1 LNVEPEQFKKSW
13 SRMKNRGGW
22 WLFITTQILFLIAVF
37 WIVPQPSRLLLFF
50 IIVPYAILT
59 MIALVSFISAD
70 IQIEQALRDSEH
82 RLQIFTN
89 ALPDRVVIIGSDGI
103 YYDVLKVDYDTN
115 TIGRTNTTGRHLTE
129 VFDKKFANF
138 CMKVVHEVIETQQPR
153 ILEYPYEDNGMT
165 YYLEGRIVPFTDL
178 ATRKSRV
185 MWISR
190 DISER
195 KRIEQAII
203 NSEKRLWA
211 FAEALPDRAVILD
224 NLGRYRAV
232 LKRQY
237 ESARFEPPDATNQTL
252 YDILDKTFAD
262 YCLNMVHK
270 TLAENTLQ
278 VIEYQNVVKGQ
289 LLHFEGHVAPF
300 TDPETGERLVIW
312 VSRDITDRVQSEQT
326 IAYSEKRLR
335 TLAESLPDRAVIL
348 DKDGNYQDVLQSKT
362 NNDPHTRADVIGL
375 NIAQLYDKD
384 FVDFCLKMIDKALE
398 EDKTVAIDYIYGQ
411 GGTDEVHVE
420 GHLTP
425 LNDLVTGKRVVMWVS
440 RDVTE
445 RRRSE
450 QAIINSEKRLRALA
464 QSLPDRVVIFDKL
477 GGYVDV
483 LQARQANNNYNL
495 PNPIG
500 KSLHEVHPIAFA
512 DFCLRKIQE
521 TLDGHQGLIFE
532 YERDFDGIQFYVEGR
547 TVPFIE
553 PQTGEPRVIWVSRDI
568 TERKQSE
575 FAVQEYGRFQQLITA
590 IAANFINTPI
600 EKIDERIPEVLQQV
614 AEFIGADRGYI
625 FSRTEDL
632 ESVGLIHEWHGE
644 QIPSMQTS
652 TPRKSLAPFTWSSAI
667 FERFETMYIPRVA
680 DLPPEAAVEK
690 ASLQGSGVQSA
701 VVVPLVSEEQW
712 VGTLGFHTVLKE
724 QVWTKQTTDLL
735 RVVGEIYINAVQRK
749 QAEERLQYS
758 EQQLRTLVK
767 ALPDRTVIFDS
778 AGIYHET
785 LKVYYETSVTA
796 EVYDEDR
803 EGHHISEYYSQE
815 FAAFCLEKIS
825 DALQSQKTQVFEYD
839 CPTRG
844 KPYRFEARVIPY
856 QDSQTGQPRVYW
868 VTRDITERI
877 FAEQQRIELT
887 VEREKLDFLREFMDS
902 MTHDL
907 KTPLTVINMNL
918 EFIQRTQDETKKQQR
933 LENIRRQ
940 SDIITHMLDD
950 MLAMARLDN
959 LPDLE
964 FQTLNLQTLLE
975 DVMLYLQPKAESLS
989 QAVDM
994 RIETD
999 ALEIRGSENE
1009 MRRALTNLIDN
1020 AIKYTPH
1027 GGAISVCIY
1036 CENTKTVIEVKDT
1049 GIGIKADEVS
1059 QVFNRFFRSANAKS
1073 HAAGTGL
1080 GLAITKR
1087 IIELHHG
1094 QITAESVYGQGS
1106 TFRVWLPNTTIHSA

>member
-1 LNVEPEQFKKSW
+1 
-13 SRMKNRGGW
+13 MKNRGGW
-22 WLFITTQILFLIAVF
+22 WLFVATQMLFLIAVF
-37 WIVPQPSRLLLFF
+37 LIVPQPSRMLLLFAL
-50 IIVPYAILT
+50 VPFATLV
-59 MIALVSFISAD
+59 MIALVSFISAEV
-70 IQIEQALRDSEH
+70 QTEEALRESEH
-82 RLQIFTN
+82 RLQVFTR

-103 YYDVLKVDYDTN
+103 YYDVLKVDYYTN
-115 TIGRTNTTGRHLTE
+115 AIGRTNTTGRHLAD
-129 VFDKKFANF
+129 VFDKTFADF
-138 CMKVVHEVIETQQPR
+138 CMKVVQEVIETQQPQL
-153 ILEYPYEDNGMT
+153 LEYPYEDNGVT

-178 ATRKSRV
+178 TTRKRQV

-224 NLGRYRAV
+224 NMGRYRAV
-232 LKRQY
+232 LKRHY

-252 YDILDKTFAD
+252 YDILDKNFAD

-278 VIEYQNVVKGQ
+278 VIAYQNIINGQ

-300 TDPETGERLVIW
+300 TDPETGEQLVIW

-348 DKDGNYQDVLQSKT
+348 DKYGTYLDVLQSKA
-362 NNDPHTRADVIGL
+362 NNDPHTRADVVGQ
-375 NIAQLYDKD
+375 NIAELYDKD
-384 FVDFCLKMIDKALE
+384 FVDFCLKMIQKALK
-398 EDKTVAIDYIYGQ
+398 EDKTVAIDYVYGR
-411 GGTDEVHVE
+411 GGDEVYVE

-425 LNDLVTGKRVVMWVS
+425 LNDPATGERVVMWVS
-440 RDVTE
+440 RDVSE
-445 RRRSE
+445 RKRSE
-450 QAIINSEKRLRALA
+450 QSIIDSEKRLRAFA
-464 QSLPDRVVIFDKL
+464 QALPDRVVILDEV
-477 GGYVDV
+477 GRYIDV

-500 KSLHEVHPIAFA
+500 KLLHEVHSTEFA
-512 DFCLRKIQE
+512 DFCLQKVQQ
-521 TLDGHQGLIFE
+521 TLQSNTVLVFE
-532 YERDFDGIQFYVEGR
+532 YVGGTSGGFYFIEGR
-547 TVPFIE
+547 TIPLTD
-553 PQTGEPRVIWVSRDI
+553 PHTGEPRVIWVSRDI

-575 FAVQEYGRFQQLITA
+575 VALQEYGRFQQLITA
-590 IAANFINTPI
+590 IATNFINTPVD
-600 EKIDERIPEVLQQV
+600 KIDEHITEVLQQV

-632 ESVGLIHEWHGE
+632 ESVGLVHQWHNE
-644 QIPSMQTS
+644 QVPSMRES

-667 FERFETMYIPRVA
+667 FESFETMYIPRVA

-701 VVVPLVSEEQW
+701 VVVPLISDGRW

-767 ALPDRTVIFDS
+767 ALPDRTIIFD
-778 AGIYHET
+778 AEGVYHET
-785 LKVYYETSVTA
+785 LKRYYEAVGIA
-796 EVYDEDR
+796 ELYAEDR
-803 EGHHISEYYSQE
+803 EGHPISEYYSEE
-815 FAAFCLEKIS
+815 FAAFCLQKIS
-825 DALQSQKTQVFEYD
+825 NALQSQKTQVFEYD

-877 FAEQQRIELT
+877 VAEQQRIELT

-918 EFIQRTQDETKKQQR
+918 EFLQRTQDETKKQQR
-933 LENIRRQ
+933 IENIRRQ
-940 SDIITHMLDD
+940 SDIITQMLDD
-950 MLAMARLDN
+950 MLVMARLDN

-964 FQTLNLQTLLE
+964 FRALNLQTLLE
-975 DVMLYLQPKAESLS
+975 DVLLYLQPKAESLS
-989 QAVDM
+989 QTVDI
-994 RIETD
+994 RIGTNM
-999 ALEIRGSENE
+999 LEIQGSENE

-1027 GGAISVCIY
+1027 GGTIFVRIY
-1036 CENTKTVIEVKDT
+1036 CDDTATVIEVKDT
-1049 GIGIKADEVS
+1049 GIGIKEDEVP

-1094 QITAESVYGQGS
+1094 RITAESVYGQGS
-1106 TFRVWLPNTTIHSA
+1106 TFRVWLPACTESTPTD